1 LQECFQESSLSKSY
15 SIGTEFVHKNL
26 SYRGIICSPLK
37 TIDQDGNAVKG
48 FYLAMAGSSISP
60 GKDFLFSP
68 ADLDY
73 DLEKAEG
80 QIGLQRDQHSCLD
93 IVSSEDILPYLPIDY
108 FNAISRYSREWLRQD
123 DREILRKIGIK
134 KTLMKQEK
142 LDHIRQLN
150 ALSYYS
156 TTEDHVLDLSV
167 KTLFLSKTKLR
178 SFGALPLGGMVES
191 AVVKSDGLLG
201 IDTEQIT
208 FNYSDGE
215 SCEAVTSWLA
225 IVRIKN
231 TSNSTRSLRNLE
243 LSFYSKDGA
252 FAKAS
257 STVKTLKKVLHPG
270 ESTQNTLKLTLFES
284 FTVKACLKYASGR
297 QKSTVSID
305 GIKLIDY
312 C

>member
-1 LQECFQESSLSKSY
+1 
-15 SIGTEFVHKNL
+15 
-26 SYRGIICSPLK
+26 
-37 TIDQDGNAVKG
+37 VKG
-48 FYLAMAGSSISP
+48 LYLAMAGSNISP

-93 IVSSEDILPYLPIDY
+93 IVSSDDILPYLPVDY
-108 FNAISRYSREWLRQD
+108 FNAISRYSRDWLRRD
-123 DREILRKIGIK
+123 DRDIPRKVGIK

-142 LDHIRQLN
+142 LDNLRKLSP
-150 ALSYYS
+150 LSYYS
-156 TTEDHVLDLSV
+156 NISSEDRVFDLSV
-167 KTLFLSKTKLR
+167 KTLFLSKTNLR

-191 AVVKSDGLLG
+191 AVVNNDGSLG
-201 IDTEQIT
+201 IDTEQIA

-215 SCEAVTSWLA
+215 SCEAVKSWLA

-231 TSNSTRSLRNLE
+231 TTKSTRSLRNLE
-243 LSFYSKDGA
+243 FSFYSKDCA

-257 STVKTLKKVLHPG
+257 STVKTLKKVLYPG
-270 ESTQNTLKLTLFES
+270 EVTQNTLKITLFES
-284 FTVKACLKYASGR
+284 FTVKASLKYASGR

-305 GIKLIDY
+305 GI
-312 C
+312 CFT